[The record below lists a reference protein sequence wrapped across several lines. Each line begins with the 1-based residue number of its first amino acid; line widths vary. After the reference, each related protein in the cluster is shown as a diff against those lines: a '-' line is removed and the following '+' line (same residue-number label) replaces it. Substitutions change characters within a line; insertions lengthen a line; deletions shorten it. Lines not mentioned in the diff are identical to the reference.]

1 MLSLIKINV
10 ILFVGR
16 QEVKGKLIDLRKKIS
31 TSANN
36 ESDFIRSNPMRYQN
50 IASIMTPEV
59 VTIKPENT
67 LHEAAQIMGQKHIGS
82 LIVLKYGTPV
92 GIITE
97 GDLLNVVNEG
107 VPLERDWIHSS
118 PSIYTKKVENYLS
131 YPLIK
136 ICYDY
141 RLTDAAR
148 LMIEKRVRRL
158 GVCDS
163 GTLVGIVTTSDM
175 IGSLPQVP
183 ETMKIWFE
191 VDHFMSKQVV
201 TADEETLLM
210 DVAKIMAE
218 KNVGSVIVTRKGEPF
233 GIFTERDLLTRILCK
248 DKTLIEHVGNVC
260 SPSLITAPI
269 GISVH
274 EAAEIMIEKHIK
286 RLPITQDDKLVGVLS
301 ARDLVEAYARD

>member
-1 MLSLIKINV
+1 M
-10 ILFVGR
+10 
-16 QEVKGKLIDLRKKIS
+16 RKKNS
-31 TSANN
+31 TSKNN
-36 ESDFIRSNPMRYQN
+36 APNSIKKDPMRYRN

-59 VTIKPENT
+59 ITIKPENT

-82 LIVLKYGTPV
+82 LIVMKYGTPV

-97 GDLLNVVNEG
+97 GDLLNVVSEG
-107 VPLERDWIHSS
+107 IPLERDWIHSS
-118 PSIYTKKVENYLS
+118 PSIYTEKVEKFIS

-163 GTLVGIVTTSDM
+163 GDLVGIVTTSDM

-183 ETMKIWFE
+183 ETMKMWFE

-201 TADEETLLM
+201 TADEETLLE

-218 KNVGSVIVTRKGEPF
+218 KNVGSVIVTSKKEPV

-248 DKTLIEHVGNVC
+248 GKTLVEHVGNVC
-260 SPSLITAPI
+260 SSSLITAPI

-286 RLPITQDDKLVGVLS
+286 RLPITEDGKLVGVLS